1 MMAPPSSFSIIGGC
15 CGRRGLW
22 RFGRLQ
28 IRGQRMKYKPR
39 APAPKDPET
48 GTPIG
53 SPWSFYRL
61 LPSPSPPSPKSLGP
75 KSQDRPRRGQ
85 ARKGQRGQALSP
97 APVGRPSL
105 SLEAI
110 SLGATKGN
118 AMDSPNPPTRKE
130 SLGNLRDPQETKIA
144 WPLHSWVNT
153 PLCQAF
159 LPFTSI
165 FAILHLRNF

>member
-1 MMAPPSSFSIIGGC
+1 MRCRKPSFRCAVRHLPFSYFSMMAPPSSFSIIGGC

-130 SLGNLRDPQETKIA
+130 SLGNLRDPPRDQDHL
-144 WPLHSWVNT
+144 PLQ
-153 PLCQAF
+153 P
-159 LPFTSI
+159 P
-165 FAILHLRNF
+165 